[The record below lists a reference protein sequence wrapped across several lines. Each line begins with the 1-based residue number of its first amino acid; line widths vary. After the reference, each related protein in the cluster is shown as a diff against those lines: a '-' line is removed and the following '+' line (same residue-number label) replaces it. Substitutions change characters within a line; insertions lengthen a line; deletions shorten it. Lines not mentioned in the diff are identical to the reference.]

1 MGSSTM
7 EVKLAVGLLLFA
19 SVCLAQEN
27 DDRRGSTRLRLKALF
42 NRRRIEE
49 GNENEGPKR
58 VRSNILRPRLQKE
71 KEEVKDLEEE
81 QVVSVSV
88 STSESVSISKQRP
101 VSIRI
106 KKPQHVKDDSK
117 NEIRT
122 KTLPT
127 DNELSEVTE
136 NPTPS
141 RRFRFRKNRIN
152 DQRDLIDKLLSRVN
166 DQKQVAKNRIKP
178 IRPRKFTPSN
188 RREKIRKKVKKVV
201 FIEEEI
207 PAKLTSNINRVS
219 EDKSEET
226 HEKETMN
233 ETAQASVVKTIETN
247 QKTGNKKFSMD
258 TATPQTN
265 NFFIKVIDDA
275 VKVQSQTTSPT
286 RRRIARPRKLNS
298 LGKLRIEPRPTKPTI
313 KSSSFTV
320 REFTTERPIT
330 FIQSTQLIKS
340 EENEGTVEIASLKN
354 NSEPKNKSGLD
365 ALKRL
370 QLIAQTHTS
379 NLNPS
384 FPRSRGNTS
393 QQRRKPSIIRIQEI
407 ETSESDNVQVS
418 PSLLIKPAFLIDNI
432 PSNNQDKI
440 NRIELP
446 RATVEDTKALAFK
459 VQFQEINSNIDE
471 SFGKQT
477 FVPRRQP
484 QISSRQRLPQN
495 IITKR
500 PQLKVVLTEQSPI
513 IIEKIEKNPKVI
525 TIQRLSPVE
534 SKRLPTF
541 APFKFP
547 DFFTKPF
554 SNPNLEQNSIQQS
567 NRNSIFNTVGVPT
580 GQIGVVQGH
589 PQAHNLNINT
599 GSYSFFVGL

>member
-7 EVKLAVGLLLFA
+7 EVKLVVGLLLFA

-106 KKPQHVKDDSK
+106 KKPQHAKDDSA
-117 NEIRT
+117 NEIRM

-136 NPTPS
+136 NPTPP

-188 RREKIRKKVKKVV
+188 RREKIRKNVKKVV

-207 PAKLTSNINRVS
+207 PAKLTSNINRVP
-219 EDKSEET
+219 EVKSEET
-226 HEKETMN
+226 NEKETMN
-233 ETAQASVVKTIETN
+233 ETAQASVVNTIET
-247 QKTGNKKFSMD
+247 KTGNKKFNMD

-275 VKVQSQTTSPT
+275 VKVQSQTTSPQ
-286 RRRIARPRKLNS
+286 RRRIARPRRLNS

-320 REFTTERPIT
+320 REFTTEHPIT

-340 EENEGTVEIASLKN
+340 KENEGTIEIASLKN

-365 ALKRL
+365 SLKRL

-393 QQRRKPSIIRIQEI
+393 QQRRKPSIVRIQEI
-407 ETSESDNVQVS
+407 ETSVSDKVKVL
-418 PSLLIKPAFLIDNI
+418 PSQPIKPAFLIDNI

-446 RATVEDTKALAFK
+446 RATVEDTKPLAFK

-500 PQLKVVLTEQSPI
+500 PQLKVVLTERSPI

-525 TIQRLSPVE
+525 TIQRSSPVE
-534 SKRLPTF
+534 SKHLPTF

-567 NRNSIFNTVGVPT
+567 NRNGIFNTVGVPT

>member
-7 EVKLAVGLLLFA
+7 EVKLVVGLLLFA

-122 KTLPT
+122 KTLAT
-127 DNELSEVTE
+127 ENELSEVTE

-141 RRFRFRKNRIN
+141 RRFGLRKNRIN

-166 DQKQVAKNRIKP
+166 DQKQVAKNRIKQ

-226 HEKETMN
+226 HAKETMN
-233 ETAQASVVKTIETN
+233 ETAQASVVKNIETN
-247 QKTGNKKFSMD
+247 QKTGNKKFNMD
-258 TATPQTN
+258 TATPQAN
-265 NFFIKVIDDA
+265 SFIKVIDDA
-275 VKVQSQTTSPT
+275 VKVQSQTTSPQ

-298 LGKLRIEPRPTKPTI
+298 LGKLRIEPRPTKLTI

-340 EENEGTVEIASLKN
+340 EENEGTVEIASHKN
-354 NSEPKNKSGLD
+354 NSGPKNKIGLD

-384 FPRSRGNTS
+384 LPRSRGNTS
-393 QQRRKPSIIRIQEI
+393 QQRRKPSIKRIQEI

-418 PSLLIKPAFLIDNI
+418 
-432 PSNNQDKI
+432 
-440 NRIELP
+440 
-446 RATVEDTKALAFK
+446 
-459 VQFQEINSNIDE
+459 
-471 SFGKQT
+471 
-477 FVPRRQP
+477 
-484 QISSRQRLPQN
+484 
-495 IITKR
+495 
-500 PQLKVVLTEQSPI
+500 
-513 IIEKIEKNPKVI
+513 
-525 TIQRLSPVE
+525 
-534 SKRLPTF
+534 
-541 APFKFP
+541 
-547 DFFTKPF
+547 
-554 SNPNLEQNSIQQS
+554 
-567 NRNSIFNTVGVPT
+567 
-580 GQIGVVQGH
+580 
-589 PQAHNLNINT
+589 
-599 GSYSFFVGL
+599 